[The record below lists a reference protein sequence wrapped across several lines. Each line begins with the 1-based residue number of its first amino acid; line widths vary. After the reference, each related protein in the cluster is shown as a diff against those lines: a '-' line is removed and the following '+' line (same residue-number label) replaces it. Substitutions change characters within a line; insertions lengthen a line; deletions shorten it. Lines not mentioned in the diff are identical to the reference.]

1 MNVHEYFTNVQ
12 LLLKNIH
19 ELFMDIHVA
28 PQARKRHQCLSAV
41 TLYLTTKLNDFRSL
55 SSDDEP

>member
-1 MNVHEYFTNVQ
+1 
-12 LLLKNIH
+12 
-19 ELFMDIHVA
+19 MDIHVA
-28 PQARKRHQCLSAV
+28 PQARKRHQCLSAG